1 LSLTGHKI
9 NNLWG
14 PQGPYKEINMEAIL
28 WILAVVF
35 VLTVI
40 FAADRQLWIKEIEK
54 DLKEFLGDS
63 MVARDAAEKSIK
75 VHYQAQVAALRTLIK
90 KHFKL

>member
-1 LSLTGHKI
+1 
-9 NNLWG
+9 
-14 PQGPYKEINMEAIL
+14 MEAML
-28 WILAVVF
+28 WVLVVVF

-63 MVARDAAEKSIK
+63 LVARDAAEKSIK
-75 VHYQAQVAALRTLIK
+75 VYYQAQVAAIKVLIR